1 MPAGRMSLSQIDAG
15 RADLGR
21 VRLEDVEH
29 DLLVAEAD
37 CVELGD
43 GLHHHSQVPQV
54 QSPA

>member
-1 MPAGRMSLSQIDAG
+1 MSLSQIVAG

-37 CVELGD
+37 GVELGD